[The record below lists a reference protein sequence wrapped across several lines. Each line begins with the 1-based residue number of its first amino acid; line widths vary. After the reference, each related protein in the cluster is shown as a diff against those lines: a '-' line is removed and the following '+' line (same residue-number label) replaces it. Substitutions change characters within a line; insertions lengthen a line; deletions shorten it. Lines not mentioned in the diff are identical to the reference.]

1 MQDKD
6 INRMWMIKCLK
17 FFRALFHVGVCASI
31 LSVFLSTGLAVIGCV
46 CATALCAAISDSLR
60 IDLEFPSK

>member
-31 LSVFLSTGLAVIGCV
+31 LSFFLSTGLTCIVCV
-46 CATALCAAISDSLR
+46 SATAACAAVSDTLR
-60 IDLEFPSK
+60 IELQFSK